1 MGGGEGKRGWGGWG
15 KRGKRGGGGIFSPRH
30 DTDRKLAYCKECQ
43 IISLQMHK
51 AGGTIRF
58 SEPIVLVM
66 TENVKAH
73 SFSSGGYLQGL
84 QNR

>member
-1 MGGGEGKRGWGGWG
+1 MGGGEGGKGGGGGRGE
-15 KRGKRGGGGIFSPRH
+15 GGGIFSPRH

-51 AGGTIRF
+51 AGGTSRF